1 MVLSFTC
8 LFEVI
13 LFGNLIDLFFIT
25 FIIQLLISLYS
36 IYTLIDIKI
45 FHNMQGS
52 KLTLKKSIQ
61 NNGGDFK

>member
-1 MVLSFTC
+1 M
-8 LFEVI
+8 I